1 MFFGMI
7 AGWESIEGD
16 SHDVQH
22 TAFAYADV
30 RIMLQK
36 NRENFPSTLF
46 IDVFQHF
53 DVILIDLKHK
63 ITYNFFAYPKYKIS
77 SRGDSCKK
85 KWL

>member
-1 MFFGMI
+1 
-7 AGWESIEGD
+7 
-16 SHDVQH
+16 
-22 TAFAYADV
+22 
-30 RIMLQK
+30 MLQK
-36 NRENFPSTLF
+36 HRENLPSTLL

-77 SRGDSCKK
+77 SWGYSCKK